1 MAREDLTSRVLDL
14 HAAHGGERVI
24 IGIAG
29 SPGSGK
35 STLAHTLVESLNTT
49 DQHPAVHVPMDG
61 FHLSNS
67 TLDHL
72 GFRGAKGA
80 LHTFDGWGFI
90 ALLRRLREETSNVVY
105 APSFHREVDEG
116 VAGDIA
122 IHPTH
127 TIVVVEG
134 NYLLVD
140 EQPWHIARHVLTDS
154 WFCHTPDD
162 ERFSRLVSR
171 HTLFGKTPEA
181 ARTWVTEVDNKNAE
195 LIEKTRQYANVIV
208 SGIDGSILEILGK

>member
-1 MAREDLTSRVLDL
+1 MVRQELIDRVRNL
-14 HAAHGGERVI
+14 HAMKRGGRII

-35 STLAHTLVESLNTT
+35 STLAHNLVSDINSGANM
-49 DQHPAVHVPMDG
+49 PAVHVPMDG

-67 TLDHL
+67 TLDRL
-72 GFRGAKGA
+72 GFRSSKGA

-90 ALLRRLREETSNVVY
+90 GLLHRVTNETGHVVY

-122 IHPTH
+122 VEPSH
-127 TIVVVEG
+127 TIIVVEG

-140 EQPWHIARHVLTDS
+140 QEPWKKAKPLLTES

-162 ERFSRLVSR
+162 ERFSRLVER
-171 HTLFGKTPEA
+171 HTLFGKTPDA
-181 ARTWVTEVDNKNAE
+181 AREWVTNVDNRNAE
-195 LIEKTRQYANVIV
+195 VIENTRRFADVVV
-208 SGIDGSILEILGK
+208 SGIDGSILA